1 MANLASVTGRL
12 RGNFNLFK
20 DIIRTLIFAVLAA
33 VIIIGGVVLWRH
45 HENTSSSRHYRP
57 ASLSQVESAN
67 QKYNNSALSSG
78 ELSSYEISQQT
89 LAIEYLN
96 NKDPAN
102 ALRIMNEVF
111 KKVPAEKVDSS
122 SYIVMVSIEKALGD
136 KVQYKHYLELLVAKL
151 KAEGKTSQAD
161 QYQKVL
167 DGQ

>member
-20 DIIRTLIFAVLAA
+20 DIIRTLIFAVLTA

-45 HENTSSSRHYRP
+45 HENTSSSHYKP

-78 ELSSYEISQQT
+78 DLSSYEISQQT

-122 SYIVMVSIEKALGD
+122 SYIVMASIEKALSD
-136 KVQYKHYLELLVAKL
+136 KEQYKHYLELLVAKL